1 MRPQHGVFVDDRINR
16 QFTRQ
21 MDVEGLMILG
31 IRLGSPA
38 ESDGLKPGNR

>member
-1 MRPQHGVFVDDRINR
+1 MRPQLGIFVDDRINR

-31 IRLGSPA
+31 VRPGSPA
-38 ESDGLKPGNR
+38 ESDWLKPGNR